1 MSPTRAELA
10 EKTGAYVLPRP
21 HYPRVVTDD
30 YTYIAGPND
39 AWVLDIRSANLDWAR
54 EESRRRGL
62 ELVEWWVGWSAPPS
76 LADELL
82 AHGLVADEEEPVLT
96 GMTCV
101 SEPPAAPHVEVRAIE
116 TAEQY
121 LEAIEIDWE
130 VWQLPDDKREQRRA
144 SEVDRFDEDHAF
156 GVAHH
161 WAAFEDGRPVGF
173 GRAVDMDGGVALM
186 GGAVLPEAR
195 GRGVY
200 RALVHAR
207 WEHAVARGTPLLVV
221 QAGRMS
227 APVLD
232 RLGFERHGEILLF
245 ADRL

>member
-1 MSPTRAELA
+1 MATRAQLA
-10 EKTGAYVLPRP
+10 ENTGMYLLPRP
-21 HYPRVVTDD
+21 LYETVVTGD
-30 YTYIAGPND
+30 YSYHAGPNN
-39 AWVLDIRSANLDWAR
+39 AWVLDIREPNVEWAR
-54 EESRRRGL
+54 AESRRRGL
-62 ELVEWWVGWSAPPS
+62 PVVEWWVGWSARPS
-76 LADELL
+76 LGDELL
-82 AHGLVADEEEPVLT
+82 SLGLVPDDEPVLI
-96 GMTCV
+96 GMTCET
-101 SEPPAAPHVEVRAIE
+101 EPPAAPQVEVRAIE

-121 LEAIEIDWE
+121 LEAIAVDWE
-130 VWQLPDDKREQRRA
+130 VWQITEEERARRHA
-144 SEVDRFDEDHAF
+144 VEVGRFDQDHAA
-156 GVAHH
+156 GTAHH
-161 WAAFEDGRPVGF
+161 WAAYEDGRPVGF
-173 GRAVDMDGGVALM
+173 GRGIDMEEGVALM

-232 RLGFERHGEILLF
+232 GLGFERHGEIRLF